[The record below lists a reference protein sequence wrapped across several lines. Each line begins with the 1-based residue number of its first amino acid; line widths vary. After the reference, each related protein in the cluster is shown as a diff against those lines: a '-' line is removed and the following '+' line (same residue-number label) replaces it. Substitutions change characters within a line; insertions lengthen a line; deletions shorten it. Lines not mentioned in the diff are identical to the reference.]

1 MEKRDLLIIEYLSKG
16 FKTTEISQKLMIE
29 HSIKVSKSLI
39 EKRLK
44 VLRTKFQAKTLFQ
57 LAVILKNENI
67 I

>member
-1 MEKRDLLIIEYLSKG
+1 MEKRDLLILEYLSKG
-16 FKTTEISQKLMIE
+16 FKTNEISQKLMTE

-44 VLRTKFQAKTLFQ
+44 ALRTQFQAKTLFQ

-67 I
+67 L